1 LFIIGIYKHYTETM
15 PKKKTKA
22 LIWKKFLAAA
32 LATITIG
39 GAASVHPYFRGE
51 KVVEVV
57 DGDTII
63 LENRQPIRLYGLN
76 APELSYCL
84 GSEAKEALTK
94 LTLGKRVYIR
104 EPLSDGRGRVMA
116 LIYNKEGLL
125 ANEAMV
131 RSGLSQYKR
140 QGGSET
146 KRLKEASDYAREN
159 HIGIYSPTC
168 YQTEPPNPRCTIK
181 GNHDEHTGRA
191 YYFSTA
197 CNYYSLVTV
206 QKHQGDNWFC
216 TEKEAKDAGFTKS
229 PDCN

>member
-1 LFIIGIYKHYTETM
+1 M

-22 LIWKKFLAAA
+22 LIWKKLLATA

-76 APELSYCL
+76 APELTHCL
-84 GSEAKEALTK
+84 GPEAKEALTK

-125 ANEAMV
+125 VNEAMV
-131 RSGLSQYKR
+131 RSGLSEYRR

-146 KRLKEASDYAREN
+146 KRLKDANDYAREN
-159 HIGIYSPTC
+159 HIGIYSDTC
-168 YQTEPPNPRCTIK
+168 YQTTPPNPTCTIK
-181 GNHDEHTGRA
+181 ANDSEQRNEKW
-191 YYFSTA
+191 YFTPS
-197 CNYYSLVTV
+197 CNYYSLVAV
-206 QKHQGDNWFC
+206 QTYRGDQWFC
-216 TEKEAKDAGFTKS
+216 TEKEARDAGFTKS